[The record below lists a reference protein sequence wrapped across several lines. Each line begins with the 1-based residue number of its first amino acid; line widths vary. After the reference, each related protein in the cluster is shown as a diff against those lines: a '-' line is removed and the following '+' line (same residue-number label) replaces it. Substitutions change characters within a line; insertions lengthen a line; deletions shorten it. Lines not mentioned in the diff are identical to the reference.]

1 MLFQDNFCLSWKG
14 TFHKLRNRKNYI
26 TFEMENI
33 PGLDLNPSDR
43 VKYDYFPVHF
53 KIIRI

>member
-43 VKYDYFPVHF
+43 VKYDYFPIHF